1 MLVKV
6 ERQQGFSRYI
16 CSLQTASY
24 IPKPSTLRL
33 PPIRLSN
40 NMNRITR
47 FLARPAALA
56 VMGLVLLLGTSGCTN
71 SRVGVTNDF
80 DHAINFRAFKT
91 WAWYP
96 QQPVDTEGGP
106 AKGYESFLDKR
117 MRAAV
122 VAEMTRKG
130 LTESTTAPD
139 IYVAYSARVEDKQ
152 QVSPYYNG
160 FGYPFGYGY
169 GFGRGIPPVTQY
181 KAGTV
186 VIDIID
192 ARRKQLAWRGTGQAQ
207 VNQNTINEA
216 ETIRIVNGI
225 LSTYPPQDNNARR

>member
-1 MLVKV
+1 
-6 ERQQGFSRYI
+6 
-16 CSLQTASY
+16 
-24 IPKPSTLRL
+24 
-33 PPIRLSN
+33 
-40 NMNRITR
+40 MNRIPR
-47 FLARPAALA
+47 FLAHPVALLAAA
-56 VMGLVLLLGTSGCTN
+56 FVLLLGPSGCTTA

-80 DHAINFRAFKT
+80 DHAVNFRAFKT

-96 QQPVDTEGGP
+96 QQPRDAENGP

-122 VAEMTRKG
+122 ASEMTQKG
-130 LTESTTAPD
+130 LTEVTSAPD

-160 FGYPFGYGY
+160 FGSPYGYGY
-169 GFGRGIPPVTQY
+169 GYYGRNYTPVTQY

-192 ARRKQLAWRGTGQAQ
+192 ARRKELAWRGTGQAQ
-207 VNQNTINEA
+207 VNQNTIDEV
-216 ETIRIVNGI
+216 ETHRIVNGI

>member
-1 MLVKV
+1 
-6 ERQQGFSRYI
+6 
-16 CSLQTASY
+16 
-24 IPKPSTLRL
+24 
-33 PPIRLSN
+33 
-40 NMNRITR
+40 MNRITR

-56 VMGLVLLLGTSGCTN
+56 AASLALLLGPGGCTTT

-80 DHAINFRAFKT
+80 DHAVNFRAYKT

-96 QQPVDTEGGP
+96 QQPSDTEGGP

-117 MRAAV
+117 LRAAV
-122 VAEMTRKG
+122 TTEMTQKG
-130 LTESTTAPD
+130 LAEVDKAPD

-160 FGYPFGYGY
+160 LGYPYGYGY
-169 GFGRGIPPVTQY
+169 GYYGRNYSPVTQY

-192 ARRKQLAWRGTGQAQ
+192 ARRKELAWRGTGQAQ
-207 VNQNTINEA
+207 VNQNTIDEV
-216 ETIRIVNGI
+216 ETHRIVNGI

>member
-1 MLVKV
+1 
-6 ERQQGFSRYI
+6 
-16 CSLQTASY
+16 
-24 IPKPSTLRL
+24 
-33 PPIRLSN
+33 
-40 NMNRITR
+40 MNRITR
-47 FLARPAALA
+47 FLAHPVAMIAAS
-56 VMGLVLLLGTSGCTN
+56 LVLLLGPSGCTTA

-80 DHAINFRAFKT
+80 DHAVNFRAFKT

-96 QQPVDTEGGP
+96 QQPRDAEGGP

-122 VAEMTRKG
+122 ASEMTQKG
-130 LTESTTAPD
+130 LTEVTTTPD

-160 FGYPFGYGY
+160 MGYPYGYGY
-169 GFGRGIPPVTQY
+169 GGYRGYSPVTQY

-192 ARRKQLAWRGTGQAQ
+192 AHRKELAWRGTGQAQ
-207 VNQNTINEA
+207 VNQNTIDEV
-216 ETIRIVNGI
+216 ETHRIVNGI

>member
-1 MLVKV
+1 
-6 ERQQGFSRYI
+6 
-16 CSLQTASY
+16 
-24 IPKPSTLRL
+24 
-33 PPIRLSN
+33 
-40 NMNRITR
+40 MNSITR

-56 VMGLVLLLGTSGCTN
+56 ALSLVLLVGPSGCSTA

-80 DHAINFRAFKT
+80 DHAVNFRAFKT

-96 QQPVDTEGGP
+96 QQPTDTEGGP

-122 VAEMTRKG
+122 RAEMTRKG
-130 LTESTTAPD
+130 LVESTTSPD
-139 IYVAYSARVEDKQ
+139 VYVAYSARVEDKQ

-160 FGYPFGYGY
+160 LGYPWYGYGY
-169 GFGRGIPPVTQY
+169 YGRGIAPVTQY

-192 ARRKQLAWRGTGQAQ
+192 ARRKELAWRGTGQAQ
-207 VNQNTINEA
+207 VNQNTIDEL
-216 ETIRIVNGI
+216 ETTRIVSGI
-225 LSTYPPQDNNARR
+225 LSTYPPQDHNARR

>member
-1 MLVKV
+1 
-6 ERQQGFSRYI
+6 
-16 CSLQTASY
+16 
-24 IPKPSTLRL
+24 
-33 PPIRLSN
+33 
-40 NMNRITR
+40 MNRITR
-47 FLARPAALA
+47 FMAHPVVMVAA
-56 VMGLVLLLGTSGCTN
+56 GLLLLLGPSGCTTA

-80 DHAINFRAFKT
+80 DHAVNFRAFKT

-96 QQPVDTEGGP
+96 QQPRDAENGP

-117 MRAAV
+117 MRAS
-122 VAEMTRKG
+122 VASEMTQKG
-130 LTESTTAPD
+130 LTEVATAPD

-160 FGYPFGYGY
+160 MGYPYSYGYGY
-169 GFGRGIPPVTQY
+169 GGYRGYSPVTQY

-192 ARRKQLAWRGTGQAQ
+192 ARRKELAWRGTGQAQ
-207 VNQNTINEA
+207 VNQNTIDEV
-216 ETIRIVNGI
+216 ETHRIVNGI